1 MKTLLILLLTTL
13 LYGYKDAN
21 TDISEESFIDTNYL
35 WKAEWTNGIQNNPK
49 EMTKTVCVLLSNT
62 DKKKAICDENNL
74 VITSVYLE
82 LHYNDH
88 TVENTVWSLSDED
101 REIVKTN

>member
-1 MKTLLILLLTTL
+1 
-13 LYGYKDAN
+13 
-21 TDISEESFIDTNYL
+21 
-35 WKAEWTNGIQNNPK
+35 
-49 EMTKTVCVLLSNT
+49 LLSNT

-101 REIVKTN
+101 REIVKTIKALKMICKKEMSSIALLMLLSFPLL